1 MSNTINM
8 TSVFNSFDKRF
19 ADADAFIA
27 LFTKEQIEE
36 ASSNALINK
45 RCVPTSLTHLE
56 EIVSILKAL

>member
-8 TSVFNSFDKRF
+8 ASVFNSFDKRF

-27 LFTKEQIEE
+27 AYTAEQVEE
-36 ASSNALINK
+36 ASRIALLHN

-56 EIVSILKAL
+56 GIVKQLKSL